1 MMADFKE
8 FYSRLNRS
16 FSDADKAG
24 DAGSYRR
31 LATIFKEFEE
41 NLREHIQE
49 VTKNQINGVIKKLE
63 SGERITSE
71 ELQYIRLWIVGDA
84 EYYTKTENNFR
95 DWLSELKRLVS
106 EINKI
111 NDPQPNFEVAAKL
124 RAILQDGIRLLPSII
139 FFLEQKARVS
149 NFNEATAELDR
160 EEKELL
166 VKLLKNKL
174 ASKEF

>member
-1 MMADFKE
+1 
-8 FYSRLNRS
+8 
-16 FSDADKAG
+16 
-24 DAGSYRR
+24 
-31 LATIFKEFEE
+31 
-41 NLREHIQE
+41 
-49 VTKNQINGVIKKLE
+49 
-63 SGERITSE
+63 
-71 ELQYIRLWIVGDA
+71 VG
-84 EYYTKTENNFR
+84 
-95 DWLSELKRLVS
+95 

-139 FFLEQKARVS
+139 FFLEQKVRVS